1 MSDLAPGSLV
11 VRTGE
16 GVAVRNPVGGSI
28 EFKAVGAQTG
38 GLLSAFETAA
48 APGEGPPLHA
58 HDDAHEAIYFLEGT
72 FRMRLEDDVHEAP
85 AGTFVFVPKDVPH
98 TWQNSG
104 DAIGR
109 LLAIFAPA
117 SVGMEAFFQG
127 FAATTSAPAADAFAE
142 LAPEAGMRLLGPP
155 LATSH
160 PL

>member
-1 MSDLAPGSLV
+1 MGDRAPASLV
-11 VRTGE
+11 VRPGE

-28 EFKAVGAQTG
+28 EIKAVGAQTG
-38 GLLSAFETAA
+38 GRLSAFESAA

-98 TWQNSG
+98 TWQNGG
-104 DAIGR
+104 DTGGR

-117 SVGMEAFFQG
+117 SVGMEAFFQR
-127 FAATTSAPAADAFAE
+127 FAATTSASAADAFAE
-142 LAPEAGMRLLGPP
+142 LAPEAGMRLLGGP